1 MIATTHCE
9 LLVVGAGPAGLAAAT
24 IAAQQGVA
32 TILLDEQAAPGGQI
46 YRAMTSTPILD
57 RKILGEDYWHGESL
71 LEPFKQS
78 GAQYLPGATVW
89 AVVQMTVAD
98 ATQGFEVGYSV
109 GGEARMLH
117 AKQIVL
123 ATGAQERPFPIPGWT
138 LPGVMTAGAAQ
149 VLLKS
154 SGLVPGKGT
163 ILAGCGPLLYL
174 IAWQYL
180 NAGIKVDAL
189 LDTTPPGR
197 LGKALRHAWGFL
209 TSPYLVKGLKLLRE
223 VKAQVRIVKGV
234 TALEALPGDAQKGYT
249 QEGNGQNNQAL
260 QSVRFTAGGRTET
273 LAATQ
278 LLLHQGV
285 IPNIN
290 LAQAVGVEQQ
300 WNELLLCWEPKVDSW
315 GGTNVLG
322 VSIAGDGGGIAGAW
336 AAEHRGRLSALQV
349 AHQLGKLTAAQRD
362 AASAAPRAAFM
373 RAVQG
378 REFFDTLYQA
388 PEQFRL
394 PTGDTIVCRCEEITA
409 AQVRETV
416 SLGCPG
422 PNQMK
427 SFLRCGM
434 GPCQGRFC
442 SVTVTELIA
451 QERNVTPQEVGH
463 YRLRFPTKPLTLGE
477 LAALP
482 QTADSKKAV
491 IRLKKPV

>member
-1 MIATTHCE
+1 MITTTQCE
-9 LLVVGAGPAGLAAAT
+9 LLVVGAGPAGMAAAT
-24 IAAQQGVA
+24 TAAQQGIQ

-46 YRAMTSTPILD
+46 YRAITSTPIRD

-78 GAQYLPGATVW
+78 GAHYVPGATVW
-89 AVVQMTVAD
+89 AVAQMTVAD
-98 ATQGFEVGYSV
+98 TAQGFEVGYSV
-109 GGEARMLH
+109 AGEARMLH
-117 AKQIVL
+117 AKHILL

-138 LPGVMTAGAAQ
+138 LPGVLTVGAAQ
-149 VLLKS
+149 ILLKS
-154 SGLVPGKGT
+154 SGLVPGQRT
-163 ILAGCGPLLYL
+163 VLAGCGPLLYL
-174 IAWQYL
+174 VAWQYL

-197 LGKALRHAWGFL
+197 LGKALPHVWGFL
-209 TSPYLVKGLKLLRE
+209 TSAYFSKGLKLLRE

-234 TALEALPGDAQKGYT
+234 TALEALGTD
-249 QEGNGQNNQAL
+249 AL

-273 LAATQ
+273 LGAAQ

-290 LAQAVGVEQQ
+290 LAQAIGVELR
-300 WNELLLCWEPKVDSW
+300 WNESMLCWEPKVDAW
-315 GGTNVLG
+315 GTTNVVG
-322 VSIAGDGGGIAGAW
+322 VSIAGDGGGIAGAL
-336 AAEHRGRLSALQV
+336 AAEQRGRLCALQ
-349 AHQLGKLTAAQRD
+349 AAQQLGKITTAQRD
-362 AASAAPRAAFM
+362 AASVNPSAALA
-373 RAVQG
+373 RAVRG

-394 PTGDTIVCRCEEITA
+394 PVGDTIVCRCEEITA
-409 AQVRETV
+409 GQVRETV
-416 SLGCPG
+416 KLGCPG

-451 QERNVTPQEVGH
+451 QERGVTPQEVGH

-482 QTADSKKAV
+482 QTDDSKKAV

>member
-1 MIATTHCE
+1 MITTTHCD

-24 IAAQQGVA
+24 TAAQQGVA

-89 AVVQMTVAD
+89 AVAQMTVAD

-109 GGEARMLH
+109 AGEARMLH

-154 SGLVPGKGT
+154 SGIVPGKGT

-197 LGKALRHAWGFL
+197 LGQALRHAWGFL

-234 TALEALPGDAQKGYT
+234 TALEALPGDA
-249 QEGNGQNNQAL
+249 
-260 QSVRFTAGGRTET
+260 
-273 LAATQ
+273 
-278 LLLHQGV
+278 
-285 IPNIN
+285 P
-290 LAQAVGVEQQ
+290 
-300 WNELLLCWEPKVDSW
+300 D
-315 GGTNVLG
+315 
-322 VSIAGDGGGIAGAW
+322 
-336 AAEHRGRLSALQV
+336 
-349 AHQLGKLTAAQRD
+349 RD
-362 AASAAPRAAFM
+362 
-373 RAVQG
+373 
-378 REFFDTLYQA
+378 
-388 PEQFRL
+388 
-394 PTGDTIVCRCEEITA
+394 
-409 AQVRETV
+409 
-416 SLGCPG
+416 
-422 PNQMK
+422 
-427 SFLRCGM
+427 
-434 GPCQGRFC
+434 PCHNAKRI
-442 SVTVTELIA
+442 SS
-451 QERNVTPQEVGH
+451 
-463 YRLRFPTKPLTLGE
+463 
-477 LAALP
+477 
-482 QTADSKKAV
+482 D
-491 IRLKKPV
+491 